1 MQCKNCGSVLPVGMN
16 TCPNCGFNM
25 VEFNNANLPNNN
37 GKKMKIVII
46 AAIIIVALSIILF
59 LLIGKSNNGNNN
71 KNLDNVSKDKLSTVE
86 FGEYVISYLKDEYLL
101 TNEDD
106 FYLSITKFYGDK
118 AGEGF
123 SLKIFEGPYSEQI
136 NYLKEKEPEV
146 YNSGYQTEYDG
157 YPFFI
162 YKEEEKDYT
171 AYVDLKDGN
180 IVYLSS
186 YFENIENPSYDNF
199 KAVIPILKSMKKK

>member
-1 MQCKNCGSVLPVGMN
+1 MQCKNCGSVVPVGMN
-16 TCPNCGFNM
+16 TCPNCGVNM
-25 VEFNNANLPNNN
+25 VEVNNDKN
-37 GKKMKIVII
+37 GKKTKIVII
-46 AAIIIVALSIILF
+46 AIIILVALSIIVF
-59 LLIGKSNNGNNN
+59 LLMGKSNKENNN
-71 KNLDNVSKDKLSTVE
+71 SNNNSNLDNVSKDKLSTVE
-86 FGEYVISYLKDEYLL
+86 FGGYVINYVKDEYLL
-101 TNEDD
+101 TNEADY
-106 FYLSITKFYGDK
+106 YLSITKYYGEK

-123 SLKIFEGPYSEQI
+123 SLKILEGPYSEQI
-136 NYLKEKEPEV
+136 NYLKETAPEV
-146 YNSGYQTEYDG
+146 YNSAYQTEYDG

-162 YKEEEKDYT
+162 YKEGDNDYS